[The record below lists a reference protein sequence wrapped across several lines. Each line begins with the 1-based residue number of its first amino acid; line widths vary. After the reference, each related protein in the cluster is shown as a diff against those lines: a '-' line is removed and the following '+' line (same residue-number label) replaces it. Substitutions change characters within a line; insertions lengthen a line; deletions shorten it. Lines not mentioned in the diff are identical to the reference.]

1 MKHMFYNCNELRNL
15 DLSGFNTA
23 NVMDLSEMFR
33 GCSALRTIYVG
44 DGWRLSDMAQAVSRN
59 VFNDCTSL
67 VGGQGTAYDAN
78 HVGADYAHIDGGSDN
93 PGYFTA
99 KPAMR
104 GDINGDNEVN
114 VADVTALIQIIL
126 NNTPVDLALVDLNGD
141 SQVNVA
147 DGTALI
153 QLVLDN

>member
-1 MKHMFYNCNELRNL
+1 MFYNCNELRNL
-15 DLSGFNTA
+15 DLSGFNTE
-23 NVMDLSEMFR
+23 NVTDLSEMFK

-99 KPAMR
+99 KPPMR

-147 DGTALI
+147 DVTALI

>member
-1 MKHMFYNCNELRNL
+1 MFYNCNELRNL
-15 DLSGFNTA
+15 DLSHFNTAKVTDMSGMFSLCVYLTSLDLSTFNTA

-67 VGGQGTAYDAN
+67 VGGQGTTYDAN
-78 HVGADYAHIDGGSDN
+78 HVGADYAHIDGGPDN

-99 KPAMR
+99 KPAMH

-114 VADVTALIQIIL
+114 VADVTALIQ
-126 NNTPVDLALVDLNGD
+126 
-141 SQVNVA
+141 
-147 DGTALI
+147 
-153 QLVLDN
+153 LVLDN